1 MEAFIDGLIDDAI
14 LVPVSVNY
22 EKLVDGNF
30 VHEQMGIPKKKESF
44 SAAISS
50 IWKVINDKYGLM
62 RIDFNEP
69 FSLKELVRSFNERQ
83 SDLPSNVP
91 RPIPSARKLLTGPSA
106 MSTTSMFGIE
116 VIDKHRVLVDN
127 IARHVVFDSSYAT
140 SVMSTNVIAFL
151 FLNKFRKG
159 ATLKELSE
167 TLNELRRQVGN
178 EREFSFGDEESESV
192 IKRAVKLLGSSLVQ
206 EIPYGN
212 EIVMKPVLSLPNIIE
227 TAYYSNTFV
236 PYFAL
241 DAVIAT
247 SLATVNE
254 GALMSM
260 NDVLDNAMFFC
271 DILRYEF
278 IFYKPCQDFPE
289 QVEKSLARLKKRG
302 ILERTGGDGVAL
314 KFNSSL
320 TLLSCLAPFTLT
332 YFSVVECLKEL
343 VGDSKT
349 MLENEFVKLSLAYT
363 RNKFENGK
371 ITFGESVSIDSVKN
385 CVKLIEKWSVV
396 EVHLTSG
403 ARELSLNSQFNSL
416 LGVQAIAE
424 KIERFVILK

>member
-1 MEAFIDGLIDDAI
+1 M
-14 LVPVSVNY
+14 SVNY

-44 SAAISS
+44 SAAIES

-83 SDLPSNVP
+83 NDLPSNIP

-116 VIDKHRVLVDN
+116 VVDKHRVLVDN
-127 IARHVVFDSSYAT
+127 IARHLVFDSSLAT
-140 SVMSTNVIAFL
+140 SIMSTNVVAFL
-151 FLNKFRKG
+151 LLNKFRTG
-159 ATLKELSE
+159 TTIKELSK
-167 TLNELRRQVGN
+167 TLNELRRQVGI
-178 EREFSFGDEESESV
+178 EKEFSFGEEESESV
-192 IKRAVKLLGSSLVQ
+192 IKRAVKLLGSGLVQ
-206 EIPYGN
+206 EIHSGN
-212 EIVMKPVLSLPNIIE
+212 EIVLKPVLSLPSVIE

-241 DAVIAT
+241 DAVICT

-254 GALMSM
+254 GVQMSM

-289 QVEKSLARLKKRG
+289 QVEKSLVRLCKRG
-302 ILERTGGDGVAL
+302 MLVRTEGEAVAL
-314 KFNSSL
+314 NFNSSM

-343 VGDSKT
+343 VGEAKT
-349 MLENEFVKLSLAYT
+349 IVENDFVKLSLAYT
-363 RNKFENGK
+363 RNKFETEK
-371 ITFGESVSIDSVKN
+371 ITYGESVSIDSVKN
-385 CVKLIEKWSVV
+385 CVKLIEKWSVI
-396 EVHLTSG
+396 EVHLNHG
-403 ARELSLNSQFNSL
+403 IRELGLSSQFNSL
-416 LGVQAIAE
+416 PGVQAIAE